1 MCLRFSYDYYM
12 NMGWNEILQRE
23 STSPYFLSMQKF
35 IDDERKQFTVYPR
48 EENVFRALHTT
59 SLEATKV
66 VILGQDPYHGE
77 GQAHGLAFS
86 VQSPTP
92 PPPSLRNIIK
102 ELHDDV
108 GASIPAH
115 GDLTC
120 WAKQGVLLLNTTLT
134 VREGQAGS
142 HYGHGWET
150 LTDALISAINE
161 KTESVVFLL
170 WGAHARKRK
179 DLITHARHT
188 VIEGVH
194 PSPLSAYKG
203 FFGSRPFSQ
212 VNTALLAA
220 GHTPIDWAIPEQ

>member
-1 MCLRFSYDYYM
+1 VKSNWDEVLQQEFS
-12 NMGWNEILQRE
+12 
-23 STSPYFLSMQKF
+23 TPYFLSMQKF
-35 IDDERKQFTVYPR
+35 VDEERKQFTVYPG

-92 PPPSLRNIIK
+92 PPPSLRNIFK
-102 ELHDDV
+102 ELHDDI
-108 GASIPAH
+108 GASVPTH
-115 GDLTC
+115 GDLTS
-120 WAKQGVLLLNTTLT
+120 WAEQGVLLLNTTLT

-150 LTDALISAINE
+150 LTDAIISAVNN

-170 WGAHARKRK
+170 WGAHARKKK
-179 DLITHARHT
+179 DLITHTHHV

-212 VNTALLAA
+212 VNAALLAA
-220 GHTPIDWAIPEQ
+220 GRTPIDWAIPANQASNS

>member
-1 MCLRFSYDYYM
+1 M
-12 NMGWNEILQRE
+12 NADWNEILQQE
-23 STSPYFLSMQKF
+23 FSHPYFLSMQKF
-35 IDDERKQFTVYPR
+35 IAEERKNNRIYPR
-48 EENVFRALHTT
+48 DEDVFRALDIT
-59 SLEATKV
+59 SLDATKV

-86 VQSPTP
+86 VQSPNM

-102 ELHDDV
+102 ELHDDI
-108 GASIPAH
+108 GASSPHH

-120 WAKQGVLLLNTTLT
+120 WAEQGVLLLNTTLT

-142 HYGHGWET
+142 HHGRGWET
-150 LTDALISAINE
+150 FTDAIITAINNKE
-161 KTESVVFLL
+161 ECVVFLL
-170 WGAHARKRK
+170 WGTHARKK
-179 DLITHARHT
+179 KALIANAHHV

-212 VNTALLAA
+212 VNAALLAA
-220 GHTPIDWAIPEQ
+220 GHQPIDWAIPEK